1 LYPYASK
8 CSGVLAPVDPIQN
21 AHCGRTAAGRRWV
34 LTGYAGEFRPP
45 ALRAD
50 QRWILTGYSQGTQAS
65 SIRQHCGRTAAASD
79 GLFGGASA
87 RVRAHVQS
95 ESGGLTWV
103 TAAALASGTSSGAAT
118 AVQSKFSRESIP
130 ATVDALAMQAA
141 CMHGTMCGRE
151 HGPHDSTAY
160 NNMPLQH
167 AP

>member
-34 LTGYAGEFRPP
+34 LTGYSR
-45 ALRAD
+45 
-50 QRWILTGYSQGTQAS
+50 GTQAS
-65 SIRQHCGRTAAASD
+65 SVRQHCGRTAAASE

-87 RVRAHVQS
+87 RVRAHVQK